1 MAIKNN
7 NTTLTV
13 LAAGMGSRFG
23 GLKQIEPLG
32 PDGQILLDYSVYD
45 AKEAGFNK
53 TVFIIKKEIE
63 KDFREVIGKR
73 IEKLMDVDY
82 AFQELDKVPE
92 WFNIPSERVKPWG
105 TSHAVLCAKDVIK
118 SPFCVI
124 NADDYYGN
132 KSFKDVHDFLVKGT
146 NDYCMSG
153 FMLKNTLTENGTV
166 SRGVCEVNDNNELLS
181 IVERTK
187 INNQRQ
193 FTEDGENWI
202 QLPEDT
208 MVSMNMWGFP
218 LEIFDA
224 LESGFTNFL
233 KEKGTVEKSEYFL
246 PLTVDAEIK
255 AGKKVIVLPTTD
267 KWYGVTYKEDK
278 PSVMEA
284 LNALHS
290 QGMYKGL

>member
-1 MAIKNN
+1 MDIKN
-7 NTTLTV
+7 NTTLAV

-92 WFNIPSERVKPWG
+92 WFNIPKERAKPWG

-124 NADDYYGN
+124 NADDYYGQ
-132 KSFKDVHDFLVKGT
+132 SGFKGINDFLVKGT
-146 NDYCMSG
+146 KDYCMAG

-224 LESGFTNFL
+224 LETGFADFL

-284 LNALHS
+284 LKELHN